1 MPPARRRNTDAIS
14 IEPFM
19 PNTTKKPA
27 PRRTPSANIPAALF
41 RAAVEQADIAIS
53 ITDPR
58 ANIEYVNPAFTRSTG
73 FTAEDAQGLNQ
84 SILSNRTTPPDVYKT
99 MWRQITQKH
108 PWSGRLV
115 NSRKDGTRY
124 LADLTI
130 TPVLDDD
137 GNITHYLGLQRDI
150 TELHRLECAVRNQK
164 ALIES
169 VVDGAPLVL
178 ALLNMEDGVV
188 LDNHAYKVLMADLGM
203 TEPAQVLLEAV
214 RTELGNGFGPFTPG
228 SHAFLDRQIRLDRAH
243 WPTPRWY
250 ACSGVWVASHNDAT
264 DAFYD
269 NQAEAYLLLVAK
281 DVSRQVMEQEKARVA
296 ALQAVM
302 AEESRQQALRESLSA
317 AVFQLEGPLNIL
329 DSVVTM
335 MGRRGCDPAQAAL
348 ADALKAGQSALETLR
363 AAVPPETRETETL
376 ANLNEI
382 VRDVLDL
389 SSHAFLA
396 AGVTV
401 SWVPQ
406 LTLPNLSAYPN
417 RLRSMLKSLVDNA
430 VEAMNTK
437 GWTQRDLS
445 IRTRSQN
452 GEVIVE
458 IEDSGPGVS
467 GELRLKA
474 FEPFY
479 STKKGSGHHLGT
491 GLPAAQQ
498 VAIDHGGSIELGSSH
513 RGGCVAQVILPLRR
527 PG

>member
-1 MPPARRRNTDAIS
+1 
-14 IEPFM
+14 M
-19 PNTTKKPA
+19 PNKPKTIKTPGTRSA
-27 PRRTPSANIPAALF
+27 ARTVPAALF

-73 FTAEDAQGLNQ
+73 FSPEDALGLNQ
-84 SILSNRTTPPDVYKT
+84 SILSNRTTPADVYKA
-99 MWRQITQKH
+99 MWRQISQKQ

-137 GNITHYLGLQRDI
+137 GNISHYLGLQRDI
-150 TELHRLECAVRNQK
+150 TDLHRLECAVRNQK

-188 LDNHAYKVLMADLGM
+188 LDNHAYKVLMGDLGM
-203 TEPAQVLLEAV
+203 TEPAAVLLEAV
-214 RTELGNGFGPFTPG
+214 RAELGNGFGPFSPG
-228 SHAFLDRQIRLDRAH
+228 SHAFLDRQVRLDRTH
-243 WPTPRWY
+243 WATPRWY
-250 ACSGVWVASHNDAT
+250 SCSGVWVASHKDEA

-269 NQAEAYLLLVAK
+269 DKAEAYLLLVAK

-296 ALQAVM
+296 ALQAVL

-317 AVFQLEGPLNIL
+317 AVYQMEGPLNIL
-329 DSVVTM
+329 NSVVTM
-335 MGRRGCDPAQAAL
+335 MGRRGCDPAQQAL
-348 ADALKAGQSALETLR
+348 AEALKAGQSALETLR
-363 AAVPPETRETETL
+363 TAIPADVSETATL

-396 AGVTV
+396 AGVSV
-401 SWVPQ
+401 GWVPQ
-406 LTLPNLSAYPN
+406 LALPNLSARPN
-417 RLRSMLKSLVDNA
+417 RLRSMVKSLVDNA
-430 VEAMNTK
+430 IESMNTK
-437 GWTQRDLS
+437 GWKKRELS
-445 IRTRSQN
+445 IRTRSN
-452 GEVIVE
+452 EHEVIVE
-458 IEDSGPGVS
+458 VEDSGPGLS
-467 GELRLKA
+467 AELRLKA

-479 STKKGSGHHLGT
+479 STKKASGQHLGT

-498 VAIDHGGSIELGSSH
+498 VAIDHGGSIELGDGG
-513 RGGCVAQVILPLRR
+513 RGGCLARVVLPLRHQS
-527 PG
+527 